1 MAAVTRNGPIVV
13 PNLVGFLT
21 DIYSYPTAFLA
32 SAVISTIAILSSLLL
47 PETRSSHLDND
58 LIIDKNKQ
66 EL

>member
-1 MAAVTRNGPIVV
+1 V
-13 PNLVGFLT
+13 
-21 DIYSYPTAFLA
+21 
-32 SAVISTIAILSSLLL
+32 LL